1 VTAGW
6 GPRLQRDP
14 VVLDDTARRVLEVL
28 VEATPGTALD
38 PAHIAELASLLP
50 AEVDAALYRLRLARL
65 VVRLPPQPKRRR
77 RYSVAPGR

>member
-1 VTAGW
+1 MV
-6 GPRLQRDP
+6 DE
-14 VVLDDTARRVLEVL
+14 VARQVLEVL
-28 VEATPGTALD
+28 VEAPPGTALD
-38 PAHIAELASLLP
+38 PVHIAERASLLP